1 VCPVAIVN
9 AVHLLI
15 YTSNPEAD
23 RGFFRDVLG
32 FKSVDVGHGWLIFGL
47 PPAEAAF
54 HPVEGDAGQKHA
66 GHAMLGSAVYLMC
79 DDITATI
86 EALAAKNVASTEV
99 QKEQWGIRST
109 IRLPSGGE
117 LGLYQPTHEVAY
129 TLGAAAPKKKA
140 RATVKR
146 KSKGRKAKK
155 ARRR

>member
-1 VCPVAIVN
+1 MAIVN

-15 YTSNPEAD
+15 HTSNPEAD

-32 FKSVDVGHGWLIFGL
+32 FQYVDVGHGWLIFGL

-54 HPVEGDAGQKHA
+54 HPADGGTGQQHA
-66 GHAMLGSAVYLMC
+66 GHAMLGSVVYLMC
-79 DDITATI
+79 DDFNATI
-86 EALAAKNVASTEV
+86 KALAEKHVACTEV
-99 QKEQWGIRST
+99 QKEQWGIRTT

-129 TLGAAAPKKKA
+129 TLGAAAKKA
-140 RATVKR
+140 SAKPKRASTPR
-146 KSKGRKAKK
+146 RARK

>member
-1 VCPVAIVN
+1 MALVN
-9 AVHLLI
+9 GIHVLLFS
-15 YTSNPEAD
+15 SNPDAD
-23 RGFFRDVLG
+23 RTFLRDTLG
-32 FKSVDVGHGWLIFGL
+32 FKYVDVGHGWLIFGL

-54 HPVEGDAGQKHA
+54 HPVDGGAGQQHA
-66 GHAMLGSAVYLMC
+66 GHAMLGSVVYLMC
-79 DDITATI
+79 DDLTATI
-86 EALAAKNVASTEV
+86 KALAAKHVACTEV
-99 QKEQWGIRST
+99 QTEQWGIRT
-109 IRLPSGGE
+109 TVKLPSGGE